1 MRKLGLV
8 GIVLVGLGIVAQ
20 GIASLVYPL
29 STLSL
34 SGGDVSRYVVVLT
47 LLMPVTLVAFGILLV
62 AGRRTLAE
70 RWFDDDDA
78 ALPPAGAPLLRVL
91 LLAMGV
97 WLFATAIPSV
107 LSLPAQWL
115 AQSTLSGE
123 FSAPSFRELLLD
135 MLPRFIV
142 VLAELTLASV
152 LLWRSRQLADRL
164 WSGTSV
170 ASAVRSDS
178 CPTCGAS
185 YDVADYAGGL
195 GTPLCARCGSP
206 LPPEGTEQAPQPDA
220 T

>member
-1 MRKLGLV
+1 
-8 GIVLVGLGIVAQ
+8 
-20 GIASLVYPL
+20 VYPL

-34 SGGDVSRYVVVLT
+34 SGGDVSRYVVALT
-47 LLMPVTLVAFGILLV
+47 LLIPVTLIAFGLLLV

-70 RWFDDDDA
+70 RWFDDDEA
-78 ALPPAGAPLLRVL
+78 ALPPSGVPLLRLL

-115 AQSTLSGE
+115 AESTLSGE
-123 FSAPSFRELLLD
+123 YGGPPFRELLLGI
-135 MLPRFIV
+135 LPRFIV
-142 VLAELTLASV
+142 VFVQLTLASV
-152 LLWRSRQLADRL
+152 LLWRSHQLANRL

-170 ASAVRSDS
+170 APAVRSDT
-178 CPTCGAS
+178 CPSCGAS

-195 GTPLCARCGSP
+195 GTPLCASCGSP

-220 T
+220 PEVCAQ